1 MQPKIRAYRPSDLDA
16 VYDICVRTSDDG
28 KDGRG
33 RHSVDTLVG
42 DVYAAPY
49 VVLEPEHAHILD
61 DGTGRAVGY
70 IIGTADTAR
79 FVRRYREEWLPRVAG
94 RYGDD
99 DPRDKELLARL
110 HGPEYMLHPTLTEHP
125 AHLHIDLLPEA
136 QGRGL
141 GRSMI
146 RAFLDGLRAAGV
158 RGVHLGVSPTNTAAR
173 AFYHRLGFTPLDPP
187 GVTPGVILG
196 RSTD

>member
-16 VYDICVRTSDDG
+16 VYDICVRTADDG
-28 KDGRG
+28 QDGRG
-33 RHSVDTLVG
+33 RQSVDTLVG

-94 RYGDD
+94 RYDGA
-99 DPRDKELLARL
+99 DPRDKELFARL
-110 HGPEYMLHPTLTEHP
+110 HGPEYMLYPTLTEHP

-158 RGVHLGVSPTNTAAR
+158 RGVHLGVSPTNAAAR
-173 AFYHRLGFTPLDPP
+173 AFYRRLGFTPLDPP
-187 GVTPGVILG
+187 GATPGVILG